1 MDDYEFKNDTTLT
14 IMQLAESTEIHRA
27 TLSKML
33 HERGC
38 NVTTDVI
45 DRLCT
50 FFGVPIQQLMEHLP
64 SEHDRQSPQ
73 EPIQRSK

>member
-14 IMQLAESTEIHRA
+14 IIQLADATGIHRA

-38 NVTTDVI
+38 NITTGVI
-45 DRLCT
+45 DRLCS
-50 FFGVPIQQLMEHLP
+50 FFDVSVQQLMEHIP
-64 SEHDRQSPQ
+64 SEQDH
-73 EPIQRSK
+73 